1 MGKFGDSAREL
12 GHRFGVNA
20 DVMNVAL
27 RNAGILEGEPGSWRI
42 TPATEE
48 WVTERDFT
56 NGRHPDERQN
66 PYFSVRQFKTEM
78 VDSIG
83 LTAEDVAAAKLEVA
97 ARRAAQSAQLQA
109 DRAQADADFLAS
121 QTAESSDVD
130 VDASGISL
138 MAGLIIAGIVVGVGV
153 GTYLVIK
160 HVPPVRRRWDDK
172 VAPRLARWIEKRQGM
187 VDAASGDEDD
197 S

>member
-12 GHRFGVNA
+12 GYRFGVNA

-27 RNAGILEGEPGSWRI
+27 RNAGILEGEPGNWRI
-42 TPATEE
+42 TPAAEE

-66 PYFSVRQFKTEM
+66 PYFTVRQFKPEM
-78 VDSIG
+78 VDGIG
-83 LTAEDVAAAKLEVA
+83 LTAEHVAAAKLEVA
-97 ARRAAQSAQLQA
+97 ARRAAQSAQLKA

-121 QTAESSDVD
+121 QTANSPDVN
-130 VDASGISL
+130 VDTSGISL
-138 MAGLIIAGIVVGVGV
+138 RAGFIIAGIVVGVGV

-160 HVPPVRRRWDDK
+160 HVPPVRRRWDEK
-172 VAPRLARWIEKRQGM
+172 VAPRLARWIERRQGM
-187 VDAASGDEDD
+187 EGAASGEEDD

>member
-27 RNAGILEGEPGSWRI
+27 RNAGILEGEPGNWRI
-42 TPATEE
+42 TAAAEE

-83 LTAEDVAAAKLEVA
+83 LTAGDVTAAKLEVA
-97 ARRAAQSAQLQA
+97 ARRAAQSAQLKA

-130 VDASGISL
+130 VDASSISPK
-138 MAGLIIAGIVVGVGV
+138 AGLIIAGIVVSVGV

-160 HVPPVRRRWDDK
+160 HVPPVRRRWDEK
-172 VAPRLARWIEKRQGM
+172 LAPRLARWIERRQGM
-187 VDAASGDEDD
+187 EEAASGDEYD